1 MKNPKP
7 GENTRDITREQN
19 LFTFSLKERHRKRA
33 GTSLPFRAA
42 ETAGEFAE
50 YEFSTDPPE
59 RSLCRREHHSED
71 KLPQHLLFNPSPRQV
86 NSQST
91 GMAMLCTLSI
101 FLSLLVPAHTT
112 RSPDCGGILTPSG
125 LRYLAEVSKPHAESV
140 LRHDFTAPPAPD
152 PSPISPSSRNQ
163 IISVK
168 VDKFSLT
175 LIPDTGMRLSIEVD
189 LGTTSAPST
198 TKEMR
203 LSILADLHVDMNPEG
218 NLELVTSDCKPTL
231 EEVQSTEGVTED
243 RSAPQFSSLWDLGTF
258 LYFWGGFPILM
269 CDIPCHKGAVLLEL
283 CSWNA
288 FNASPVAILWW
299 FGILKSNHSL
309 IDDRKQC
316 KSSGSDVDKQ
326 INVEKI
332 CLEVS
337 KLLLFPNERLMSLA
351 APFPITPSCQ
361 VQYLPLAAP
370 MYSEQGIIISLQTT
384 FQVAGTVIP
393 LPVSPV
399 PFSMP
404 EPVSSSPSH
413 LILAFSEHFY
423 TSLFSA
429 LEESGALNVSLL
441 SSLTTATLA
450 ERITQMGSLFQ
461 EDLPVVLQAVT
472 RSSPHVALEE
482 DKAIVK
488 LFLTAQ
494 IGAGSSLFQSFL
506 SVNVDVTARL
516 HFSVADT
523 RMIISVAAVEDI
535 ELSLAAS
542 DVGPVLAALL
552 EELFLP
558 TVREKVPAQ
567 INVVLR
573 QGVFL
578 PHITSFTYTDVNIT
592 IHKDYVLIPC
602 NLQLEAKTGEASTR
616 E

>member
-1 MKNPKP
+1 
-7 GENTRDITREQN
+7 
-19 LFTFSLKERHRKRA
+19 
-33 GTSLPFRAA
+33 
-42 ETAGEFAE
+42 
-50 YEFSTDPPE
+50 
-59 RSLCRREHHSED
+59 
-71 KLPQHLLFNPSPRQV
+71 
-86 NSQST
+86 
-91 GMAMLCTLSI
+91 LSVL
-101 FLSLLVPAHTT
+101 LSLLVPAHTT

-125 LRYLAEVSKPHAESV
+125 LRYLAEVSKPHADSV
-140 LRHDFTAPPAPD
+140 LRRDLMDSPAPA
-152 PSPISPSSRNQ
+152 PSPTSPSRNR

-189 LGTTSAPST
+189 LGITSAPSS

-203 LSILADLHVDMNPEG
+203 LSILADLHVDMNPEE

-231 EEVQSTEGVTED
+231 EEVQSTEETD
-243 RSAPQFSSLWDLGTF
+243 RSAP
-258 LYFWGGFPILM
+258 
-269 CDIPCHKGAVLLEL
+269 H
-283 CSWNA
+283 
-288 FNASPVAILWW
+288 
-299 FGILKSNHSL
+299 
-309 IDDRKQC
+309 

-326 INVEKI
+326 IDVEKI

-351 APFPITPSCQ
+351 APFPITPNCQ

-384 FQVAGTVIP
+384 FQVAGAAIP

-404 EPVSSSPSH
+404 EPASSSTSH
-413 LILAFSEHFY
+413 LILAFSEHYY

-472 RSSPHVALEE
+472 RSSPHVVLEE
-482 DKAIVK
+482 DKAIVQ

-516 HFSVADT
+516 QLSVADT

-535 ELSLAAS
+535 ELSLATS
-542 DVGPVLAALL
+542 DVGPILAALL

-558 TVREKVPAQ
+558 TIREEVPAQ
-567 INVVLR
+567 INKVLR

-578 PHITSFTYTDVNIT
+578 PHIASFTYTDVNIT
-592 IHKDYVLIPC
+592 IHKDYVLVPC
-602 NLQLEAKTGEASTR
+602 NLQLEARTG
-616 E
+616 

>member
-1 MKNPKP
+1 
-7 GENTRDITREQN
+7 
-19 LFTFSLKERHRKRA
+19 
-33 GTSLPFRAA
+33 
-42 ETAGEFAE
+42 
-50 YEFSTDPPE
+50 
-59 RSLCRREHHSED
+59 
-71 KLPQHLLFNPSPRQV
+71 
-86 NSQST
+86 
-91 GMAMLCTLSI
+91 MAMLCTLSI

-125 LRYLAEVSKPHAESV
+125 LRYLAEVSKPHAESSV
-140 LRHDFTAPPAPD
+140 LVSQHLPFC
-152 PSPISPSSRNQ
+152 SSRNQ

-243 RSAPQFSSLWDLGTF
+243 RS
-258 LYFWGGFPILM
+258 
-269 CDIPCHKGAVLLEL
+269 
-283 CSWNA
+283 
-288 FNASPVAILWW
+288 
-299 FGILKSNHSL
+299 
-309 IDDRKQC
+309 
-316 KSSGSDVDKQ
+316 
-326 INVEKI
+326 I

-506 SVNVDVTARL
+506 SVNVV
-516 HFSVADT
+516 SVEAH
-523 RMIISVAAVEDI
+523 RAWEACAASVDI

-558 TVREKVPAQ
+558 TVREEVPAQ

-578 PHITSFTYTDVNIT
+578 PHIASFTYTDVNIT
-592 IHKDYVLIPC
+592 IHKVRNKTFKLLPAVLD
-602 NLQLEAKTGEASTR
+602 LKEAWEQC
-616 E
+616 

>member
-1 MKNPKP
+1 
-7 GENTRDITREQN
+7 
-19 LFTFSLKERHRKRA
+19 
-33 GTSLPFRAA
+33 
-42 ETAGEFAE
+42 
-50 YEFSTDPPE
+50 
-59 RSLCRREHHSED
+59 
-71 KLPQHLLFNPSPRQV
+71 
-86 NSQST
+86 
-91 GMAMLCTLSI
+91 LSI
-101 FLSLLVPAHTT
+101 LLSLLVPAHTT

-140 LRHDFTAPPAPD
+140 LRQDLMAPPAPA
-152 PSPISPSSRNQ
+152 PSPISPSRNQ
-163 IISVK
+163 ITSVK

-189 LGTTSAPST
+189 LSITSAPST
-198 TKEMR
+198 PKEMR
-203 LSILADLHVDMNPEG
+203 LSILADLHVEMNPEG

-231 EEVQSTEGVTED
+231 EEVQSSEETD
-243 RSAPQFSSLWDLGTF
+243 RSAP
-258 LYFWGGFPILM
+258 
-269 CDIPCHKGAVLLEL
+269 H
-283 CSWNA
+283 
-288 FNASPVAILWW
+288 
-299 FGILKSNHSL
+299 
-309 IDDRKQC
+309 
-316 KSSGSDVDKQ
+316 KSSGSDVEKQ
-326 INVEKI
+326 INIEKI

-351 APFPITPSCQ
+351 APFPITPTCQ

-384 FQVAGTVIP
+384 FQVAGAVIP

-404 EPVSSSPSH
+404 EPARSSPSH
-413 LILAFSEHFY
+413 LILAFSKHFY

-472 RSSPHVALEE
+472 RSSPHVVLEE

-516 HFSVADT
+516 QLSVTDT
-523 RMIISVAAVEDI
+523 RMIISVAAIEDI

-558 TVREKVPAQ
+558 TIREEVPAQ

-578 PHITSFTYTDVNIT
+578 PHIASFTYTDVNIT

-602 NLQLEAKTGEASTR
+602 NLQLEA
-616 E
+616 

>member
-1 MKNPKP
+1 
-7 GENTRDITREQN
+7 
-19 LFTFSLKERHRKRA
+19 
-33 GTSLPFRAA
+33 
-42 ETAGEFAE
+42 
-50 YEFSTDPPE
+50 
-59 RSLCRREHHSED
+59 
-71 KLPQHLLFNPSPRQV
+71 
-86 NSQST
+86 
-91 GMAMLCTLSI
+91 LSI
-101 FLSLLVPAHTT
+101 LLILLVPAHTT

-140 LRHDFTAPPAPD
+140 LRKDLMASPAPD
-152 PSPISPSSRNQ
+152 PSPTSPSSRSQ

-175 LIPDTGMRLSIEVD
+175 LIPDAGMRLNIEVD
-189 LGTTSAPST
+189 LGITSGPSA

-203 LSILADLHVDMNPEG
+203 LSIVADLHVEMNPEE

-231 EEVQSTEGVTED
+231 EEVQSTEEMD
-243 RSAPQFSSLWDLGTF
+243 RSAP
-258 LYFWGGFPILM
+258 
-269 CDIPCHKGAVLLEL
+269 HK
-283 CSWNA
+283 
-288 FNASPVAILWW
+288 P
-299 FGILKSNHSL
+299 
-309 IDDRKQC
+309 
-316 KSSGSDVDKQ
+316 SGSDVDKQ

-351 APFPITPSCQ
+351 APFPITPNCQ

-404 EPVSSSPSH
+404 EPASSSPSH

-429 LEESGALNVSLL
+429 LEQSGALNVSLL

-450 ERITQMGSLFQ
+450 ERITQQMGSLFQ
-461 EDLPVVLQAVT
+461 EDLPVVLQAAS
-472 RSSPHVALEE
+472 RSSPHVVLEE
-482 DKAIVK
+482 NKAIVE

-494 IGAGSSLFQSFL
+494 IGTRSSLFQSFL

-516 HFSVADT
+516 HLSVADT
-523 RMIISVAAVEDI
+523 RMIISVAAIEDI
-535 ELSLAAS
+535 ELSLATS
-542 DVGPVLAALL
+542 DVGPILAALL
-552 EELFLP
+552 EELFVP
-558 TVREKVPAQ
+558 TIREEVPAQ
-567 INVVLR
+567 INAVLR

-578 PHITSFTYTDVNIT
+578 PHIASFTYTDVNIT

-602 NLQLEAKTGEASTR
+602 NLQLEARTR
-616 E
+616 

>member
-1 MKNPKP
+1 MTFDKMDEGVNKMCT
-7 GENTRDITREQN
+7 EKKEEAEEAEEVEEEKEEREEEMISGKQGWEEDGTHQSWQH
-19 LFTFSLKERHRKRA
+19 FLKGA
-33 GTSLPFRAA
+33 
-42 ETAGEFAE
+42 
-50 YEFSTDPPE
+50 
-59 RSLCRREHHSED
+59 C
-71 KLPQHLLFNPSPRQV
+71 
-86 NSQST
+86 
-91 GMAMLCTLSI
+91 MAMLRTLSVL
-101 FLSLLVPAHTT
+101 LSLLVPAHTT

-140 LRHDFTAPPAPD
+140 LRRDLMDSPAPA
-152 PSPISPSSRNQ
+152 PSPTSPSRNQ

-189 LGTTSAPST
+189 LGITSAPSS

-231 EEVQSTEGVTED
+231 EEVQSTEETD
-243 RSAPQFSSLWDLGTF
+243 S
-258 LYFWGGFPILM
+258 
-269 CDIPCHKGAVLLEL
+269 
-283 CSWNA
+283 
-288 FNASPVAILWW
+288 
-299 FGILKSNHSL
+299 
-309 IDDRKQC
+309 

-351 APFPITPSCQ
+351 APFPITPNCQ

-384 FQVAGTVIP
+384 FQVAGAAIP

-404 EPVSSSPSH
+404 EPASSSTSH

-472 RSSPHVALEE
+472 RSSPHVVLEE
-482 DKAIVK
+482 DKAIVQ

-494 IGAGSSLFQSFL
+494 IGAGSSPFQSFL

-516 HFSVADT
+516 QLSVADT

-535 ELSLAAS
+535 ELSLATS
-542 DVGPVLAALL
+542 DVGPILAALL

-558 TVREKVPAQ
+558 TIREEVPAQ
-567 INVVLR
+567 INKVLR

-578 PHITSFTYTDVNIT
+578 PHIASFTYTDINIT

-602 NLQLEAKTGEASTR
+602 NLQLEARTGEARTW

>member
-1 MKNPKP
+1 
-7 GENTRDITREQN
+7 
-19 LFTFSLKERHRKRA
+19 
-33 GTSLPFRAA
+33 
-42 ETAGEFAE
+42 
-50 YEFSTDPPE
+50 
-59 RSLCRREHHSED
+59 
-71 KLPQHLLFNPSPRQV
+71 
-86 NSQST
+86 
-91 GMAMLCTLSI
+91 LSI
-101 FLSLLVPAHTT
+101 LLSLLVSAHST

-125 LRYLAEVSKPHAESV
+125 LTYLAEVSKLHAESV
-140 LRHDFTAPPAPD
+140 LRKDLLASPAPD
-152 PSPISPSSRNQ
+152 PSPTSPSRRNQ
-163 IISVK
+163 ITSVK

-175 LIPDTGMRLSIEVD
+175 LIPDTGLRLSIEVD
-189 LGTTSAPST
+189 LGITSAPSA

-203 LSILADLHVDMNPEG
+203 LSILADLHVEMNPEE

-231 EEVQSTEGVTED
+231 EEVRSTEEMD
-243 RSAPQFSSLWDLGTF
+243 RSAP
-258 LYFWGGFPILM
+258 
-269 CDIPCHKGAVLLEL
+269 H
-283 CSWNA
+283 
-288 FNASPVAILWW
+288 
-299 FGILKSNHSL
+299 
-309 IDDRKQC
+309 
-316 KSSGSDVDKQ
+316 KSSGPDVDKQ

-337 KLLLFPNERLMSLA
+337 RLLLFPNERLMSLA

-404 EPVSSSPSH
+404 EPVSSSSSH

-429 LEESGALNVSLL
+429 LEKSGALNVSLL
-441 SSLTTATLA
+441 SSLTTATLS

-461 EDLPVVLQAVT
+461 EDLPVVLRAVT
-472 RSSPHVALEE
+472 RSSPHVVLEE
-482 DKAIVK
+482 DKAIVE

-516 HFSVADT
+516 HLSVADT
-523 RMIISVAAVEDI
+523 RMIISVAAIEDI
-535 ELSLAAS
+535 ELSLATS
-542 DVGPVLAALL
+542 DVGPILAALL

-558 TVREKVPAQ
+558 TIREEVPAQ
-567 INVVLR
+567 INEVLR

-578 PHITSFTYTDVNIT
+578 PHIASFTYTNVNIT

-602 NLQLEAKTGEASTR
+602 NLQLEARTG
-616 E
+616 

>member
-1 MKNPKP
+1 MGRP
-7 GENTRDITREQN
+7 
-19 LFTFSLKERHRKRA
+19 A
-33 GTSLPFRAA
+33 
-42 ETAGEFAE
+42 
-50 YEFSTDPPE
+50 
-59 RSLCRREHHSED
+59 RR
-71 KLPQHLLFNPSPRQV
+71 
-86 NSQST
+86 
-91 GMAMLCTLSI
+91 GACMAMLRTLSI
-101 FLSLLVPAHTT
+101 LLSLLVPADTT

-125 LRYLAEVSKPHAESV
+125 LRYLAEVSKSHAESV
-140 LRHDFTAPPAPD
+140 LRRDLMAPPAPA
-152 PSPISPSSRNQ
+152 PSPASPSRNQ
-163 IISVK
+163 ITSVK

-175 LIPDTGMRLSIEVD
+175 LVPDTGMRLSIEVD
-189 LGTTSAPST
+189 LGLTSAPST

-231 EEVQSTEGVTED
+231 EEV
-243 RSAPQFSSLWDLGTF
+243 
-258 LYFWGGFPILM
+258 
-269 CDIPCHKGAVLLEL
+269 H
-283 CSWNA
+283 
-288 FNASPVAILWW
+288 SPEET
-299 FGILKSNHSL
+299 GS
-309 IDDRKQC
+309 

-404 EPVSSSPSH
+404 EPASSSPSH

-472 RSSPHVALEE
+472 RSSPHVVLEE

-494 IGAGSSLFQSFL
+494 IGAGSALFQSFL

-516 HFSVADT
+516 HLSVADT
-523 RMIISVAAVEDI
+523 RMIISVAAIEDV
-535 ELSLAAS
+535 ELSLATS

-558 TVREKVPAQ
+558 TIREEVPAQ
-567 INVVLR
+567 INKVLR

-578 PHITSFTYTDVNIT
+578 PHIASFTYTDVNVT

-602 NLQLEAKTGEASTR
+602 NLQLEARAGEANTW

>member
-1 MKNPKP
+1 
-7 GENTRDITREQN
+7 
-19 LFTFSLKERHRKRA
+19 
-33 GTSLPFRAA
+33 
-42 ETAGEFAE
+42 
-50 YEFSTDPPE
+50 
-59 RSLCRREHHSED
+59 
-71 KLPQHLLFNPSPRQV
+71 
-86 NSQST
+86 
-91 GMAMLCTLSI
+91 LSI
-101 FLSLLVPAHTT
+101 LLSLMVPAHTT

-140 LRHDFTAPPAPD
+140 LRHDLMAPPAPD
-152 PSPISPSSRNQ
+152 QSPISPSRNQ

-175 LIPDTGMRLSIEVD
+175 LVPDTGMRLSIEVD
-189 LGTTSAPST
+189 LGITSAPST

-203 LSILADLHVDMNPEG
+203 LSILADLHVEMNPEG

-231 EEVQSTEGVTED
+231 EEVQSTEETD
-243 RSAPQFSSLWDLGTF
+243 RSAP
-258 LYFWGGFPILM
+258 
-269 CDIPCHKGAVLLEL
+269 H
-283 CSWNA
+283 
-288 FNASPVAILWW
+288 
-299 FGILKSNHSL
+299 
-309 IDDRKQC
+309 
-316 KSSGSDVDKQ
+316 KSSGLDVDKQ

-337 KLLLFPNERLMSLA
+337 KLLLLPNERLMSLA

-404 EPVSSSPSH
+404 EPASSSPSH

-429 LEESGALNVSLL
+429 LEESGALNVSFL

-450 ERITQMGSLFQ
+450 KRITQMGSLFP

-472 RSSPHVALEE
+472 RSSPHVVLEE
-482 DKAIVK
+482 DRAIVK

-516 HFSVADT
+516 HLSVADT
-523 RMIISVAAVEDI
+523 RMIISVADIEDI

-558 TVREKVPAQ
+558 TIREEVPAQ

-578 PHITSFTYTDVNIT
+578 PHIASFTYTDVNIT
-592 IHKDYVLIPC
+592 IHRDYVLIPC
-602 NLQLEAKTGEASTR
+602 NLQLEAKTG
-616 E
+616 

>member
-1 MKNPKP
+1 L
-7 GENTRDITREQN
+7 GI
-19 LFTFSLKERHRKRA
+19 L
-33 GTSLPFRAA
+33 
-42 ETAGEFAE
+42 
-50 YEFSTDPPE
+50 
-59 RSLCRREHHSED
+59 
-71 KLPQHLLFNPSPRQV
+71 
-86 NSQST
+86 
-91 GMAMLCTLSI
+91 
-101 FLSLLVPAHTT
+101 LSLLVPAHAT

-125 LRYLAEVSKPHAESV
+125 LRYLADVSKPHAESV
-140 LRHDFTAPPAPD
+140 LRRDLMAPPAPA
-152 PSPISPSSRNQ
+152 PSPASPSRNQ
-163 IISVK
+163 ITSVK

-189 LGTTSAPST
+189 LGITSAPST

-231 EEVQSTEGVTED
+231 EEVQSTEETD
-243 RSAPQFSSLWDLGTF
+243 RSAP
-258 LYFWGGFPILM
+258 
-269 CDIPCHKGAVLLEL
+269 H
-283 CSWNA
+283 
-288 FNASPVAILWW
+288 
-299 FGILKSNHSL
+299 
-309 IDDRKQC
+309 

-326 INVEKI
+326 INIEKI

-404 EPVSSSPSH
+404 EPASSSPSH

-472 RSSPHVALEE
+472 RSSPHVVLEE
-482 DKAIVK
+482 DKAIVQ

-516 HFSVADT
+516 HLSVADT
-523 RMIISVAAVEDI
+523 RMIISVAAVDDI
-535 ELSLAAS
+535 ELSLATS
-542 DVGPVLAALL
+542 DVGPILAALL

-558 TVREKVPAQ
+558 TIREEVPAQ
-567 INVVLR
+567 INKVLR

-578 PHITSFTYTDVNIT
+578 PHIASFTYTDVNIT

-602 NLQLEAKTGEASTR
+602 NLQLEARTG
-616 E
+616 